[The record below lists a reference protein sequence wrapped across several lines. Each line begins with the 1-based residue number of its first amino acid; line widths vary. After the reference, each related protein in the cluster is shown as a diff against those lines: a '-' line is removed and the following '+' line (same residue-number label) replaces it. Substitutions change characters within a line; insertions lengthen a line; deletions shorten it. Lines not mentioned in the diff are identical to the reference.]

1 MNLEVLYQ
9 DQDYIA
15 VSKPAG
21 LLVHQTALASAEEL
35 NAVQILKDQT
45 KENIFPV
52 HRLDRP
58 TSGVLIFA
66 KSSIAAQKLA
76 DEFLGRRVEKKYL
89 AVVRGAFKKEIHLD
103 YPLTKEIA
111 DKDKNKVQE
120 AQTFFKPLATVELK
134 EKVERYSTSRYSLVE
149 AIPLTGR
156 THQIRRHLKHLSHP
170 IIGDVNHGN
179 GKHNRFFTEKFNSK
193 RLLLAC
199 TEISFQH
206 PATNQKISVKSP
218 LAEDFSEVLEKL
230 GWALYATA

>member
-1 MNLEVLYQ
+1 MYLEILYQ
-9 DQDYIA
+9 DQDYVA

-21 LLVHQTALASAEEL
+21 LLVHRTSVASEESLAAL
-35 NAVQILKDQT
+35 QILRDQINE
-45 KENIFPV
+45 KVFPV

-66 KSSIAAQKLA
+66 KSSEAAQKLA
-76 DEFLGRRVEKKYL
+76 DEFLERRVQKKYL
-89 AVVRGAFKKEIHLD
+89 AVVRGKFKNEINLD
-103 YPLTKEIA
+103 YPLAKEIEDE
-111 DKDKNKVQE
+111 DKLQD
-120 AQTFFKPLATVELK
+120 AQTFFKPIATVELN

-179 GKHNRFFTEKFNSK
+179 GKHNRFFQEKFNCK

-206 PATNQKISVKSP
+206 PATKQTVLVRAS
-218 LAEDFSEVLEKL
+218 LAEDFCDTIKKL
-230 GWALYATA
+230 GWGQFATT